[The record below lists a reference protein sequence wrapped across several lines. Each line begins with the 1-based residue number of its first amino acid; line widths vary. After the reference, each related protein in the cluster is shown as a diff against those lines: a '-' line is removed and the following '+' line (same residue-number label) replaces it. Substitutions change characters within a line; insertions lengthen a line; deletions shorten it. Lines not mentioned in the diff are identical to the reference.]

1 MMNNDG
7 DPNRLLVES
16 SSSSSDPTCSC
27 PNNHGALSLRSV
39 CFTCNQSSK
48 GHPTFPNSPKRMRLI
63 PDCSVDTP
71 THEVNEDPGML
82 LGNID
87 AQISFVEEA
96 FKCHNGKDTHQ
107 EIQTLLNLLNVTSNT
122 RRSSIRNMAQD
133 LYTAA
138 DINYFSSDKQIKSI
152 KDKIIHAIRALHEK
166 NCLPPTSAPES
177 LFESQRVESNEMDQR
192 YSRDEDIHREPND
205 VTDTTFEVY
214 NFNISKLS
222 PTDKI
227 KLVVKS
233 LSALLNTM
241 FYDRQFTPLDVKYNH
256 IYDILQYYAVK
267 YHLNR
272 DKIKKDIEA
281 KLDYNPK
288 SYYDFLRQQTIL
300 VGNENARYSTT
311 IKEFRSFAL
320 KINPLAPIK
329 NLFREVNY
337 SSLCQYDNVFN
348 ENNKISYS
356 VCNLDPFINAD
367 GLFDFKVQITCH
379 SELINDILKLESSSI
394 PHDSSSIL
402 FFSPGK
408 DNTMISQPLNITVHD
423 GYSIFGFNFTNSNE
437 TKFISVNDLRSLLI
451 PTAMDLKSS
460 NINPVLVDIEKINH
474 NEQIQIPISNPE
486 DIIPFYQRMNAFR
499 PSVTKHLP
507 KAARFVYTK
516 ELCRLGHTLSDA
528 LDNYQTNDKK
538 SKFVLDAAL
547 TQWLVMPTFLLLFP
561 SSKIKRIWSKMESL
575 ITERSLAILEGF
587 NEGRSH
593 LLVETKH
600 LFNKIGRTDRV
611 AGKIKTAEKKI
622 YDRKFSI
629 ASDILKTLNTPYT
642 APCNSNDILNSLARL
657 TPKEVNVNGTLLSGE
672 DDLKYFANKLPDTNF
687 NSDNEELPE
696 IFNRTNIKKVLLENS
711 RRNTSAGIDRLPA
724 EFLFSL
730 IRDTECSIS
739 NELLDCLVRLYN
751 RLLRAPSHIWRYIN
765 IASLHG
771 IPKSDDSYRPIA
783 NGTQWRKIFGTI
795 ILQHFQDRIQECYGD
810 NQFSNK
816 KLATEKV
823 SSIAR
828 HWFKTQEES
837 YIIKFDI
844 KNAFNSFLR
853 SVAFNEI
860 IKKIPLL
867 GHIVTKMFCMPLP
880 LIFQESASLDA
891 VLGSQQ
897 GCIFGA
903 VLFNFAFQKVLESM
917 KEKYPTAHTISY
929 MDDNLTLIHGSSSD
943 VLEYVK
949 VFKEECHVIGLD
961 INFKKSSILIP
972 KNCMEDSLLD
982 SLNTIGFDQANIID
996 RKLEDIEPIGLV
1008 ILGCPIGN
1016 DIFIM
1021 DYLTDYFDDYSDA
1034 INASK
1039 RLMSSHCRWSLARNS
1054 IYCKLVYI
1062 MRMVPPEY
1070 TRKFFF
1076 TLEDLDWSIIE
1087 SIMKLD
1093 DLDHINADDINN
1105 LKKCSKLKISQGG
1118 FGLRDYELLAK
1129 SAFLGSQL
1137 AIFEELC
1144 VFYKSKNFHYLNCG
1158 WTDDIKSR
1166 ISNLCSEAP
1175 LLSSLIQDDSM
1186 LSDDFEFIQSF
1197 ISKCAPIANKDT
1209 SPNNIHKFQA
1219 LFYRK
1224 MFSARFINLIP
1235 KSDTTAHNWLLVD
1248 PASLNEPINNSAYCR
1263 MFRADKNINF
1273 VNPDVKRTCI
1283 CNAAIDSKEKHF
1295 AGCHYFGIK
1304 QRHNNVARILGNF
1317 FKAIDAK
1324 PYVGE
1329 IEIKSLDSHI
1339 DDNMYSAISNMRTTS
1354 VQSNL
1359 NIINSP
1365 EFVPSINSS
1374 YSTLSEV
1381 IKENLSN
1388 SGSNSEN
1395 INNMCPPQTTQSNGP
1410 NNNTFFAPTS
1420 LNSKVS
1426 TKNSRVDIVTT
1437 ASWLQVMMD
1446 VTIVNNAAAADI
1458 EYHKKFSNAEK
1469 HKISIHLNKV
1479 INTGYS
1485 YFVPIFSTDGSPSKN
1500 TKNVL
1505 QSYYNL
1511 FLKRLSNDSSRTT
1524 ESLGNLTDLYLNQI
1538 CFQINRDNAEQ
1549 ANLHNFKVF
1558 QKSNSSNGST
1568 PLPLSDSDHT
1578 ENLKARYS
1586 IKKSNRF

>member
-1 MMNNDG
+1 VN
-7 DPNRLLVES
+7 
-16 SSSSSDPTCSC
+16 
-27 PNNHGALSLRSV
+27 
-39 CFTCNQSSK
+39 
-48 GHPTFPNSPKRMRLI
+48 
-63 PDCSVDTP
+63 TP
-71 THEVNEDPGML
+71 TNEVNEDPHTL
-82 LGNID
+82 LGNIE

-96 FKCHNGKDTHQ
+96 FKCHNDKDTCQ
-107 EIQTLLNLLNVTSNT
+107 EIQSLLNMLNVTSST

-138 DINYFSSDKQIKSI
+138 EINYFNSDKQIKSI
-152 KDKIIHAIRALHEK
+152 KDKIIFAIKALHEK
-166 NCLPPTSAPES
+166 NDLPPTSATES
-177 LFESQRVESNEMDQR
+177 TAESNEMDQR
-192 YSRDEDIHREPND
+192 YSRDEGIHREHNAAI
-205 VTDTTFEVY
+205 DTTFVFETN

-222 PTDKI
+222 TPDKI
-227 KLVVKS
+227 RLVVKS
-233 LSALLNTM
+233 LTDLLNTM
-241 FYDRQFTPLDVKYNH
+241 YNNHQRYSLDTKCNH

-272 DKIKKDIEA
+272 DKIKKNIETNLA
-281 KLDYNPK
+281 YNPK
-288 SYYDFLRQQTIL
+288 SYYNTLWQQTIL
-300 VGNENARYSTT
+300 IGNENARYSTT
-311 IKEFRSFAL
+311 IREFQSFNL
-320 KINPLAPIK
+320 RITPLAPIK
-329 NLFREVNY
+329 NLFREVHY
-337 SSLCQYDNVFN
+337 SSLCHYDSVFN

-356 VCNLDPFINAD
+356 VCNPDPFINAN
-367 GLFDFKVQITCH
+367 GFFDFKIQIICH
-379 SELINDILKLESSSI
+379 GELIKDILNLASI
-394 PHDSSSIL
+394 TYPQDCSSIL
-402 FFSPGK
+402 FFGPGK
-408 DNTMISQPLNITVHD
+408 DSTMISQPLNITDHD
-423 GYSIFGFNFTNSNE
+423 SYSVFGLNFSDSIE
-437 TKFISVNDLRSLLI
+437 TKFINIKDLKSLLI
-451 PTAMDLKSS
+451 PTAMDLEYSS
-460 NINPVLVDIEKINH
+460 IKPNMVDIDRVNH
-474 NEQIQIPISNPE
+474 NEQIHIPISSPE

-547 TQWLVMPTFLLLFP
+547 TQWLVIPTFLLLFP

-575 ITERSLAILEGF
+575 ITERSSAILESF
-587 NEGRSH
+587 REGRSH
-593 LLVETKH
+593 LLIDIKH

-622 YDRKFSI
+622 YDRKFSL

-657 TPKEVNVNGTLLSGE
+657 TPKEVNVKGILLTGE
-672 DDLKYFANKLPDTNF
+672 NDLKDFATRLPDTNF

-696 IFNRTNIKKVLLENS
+696 IFNRNNIKNVLLENS
-711 RRNTSAGIDRLPA
+711 RRNTSAGIDRLSA

-771 IPKSDDSYRPIA
+771 IPKSDGSYRPIA
-783 NGTQWRKIFGTI
+783 NGTQWRKIFGTVT
-795 ILQHFQDRIQECYGD
+795 LQHFQDRIQECYGD
-810 NQFSNK
+810 SQFSNK
-816 KLATEKV
+816 KLATEKMT
-823 SSIAR
+823 SIAR
-828 HWFKTQEES
+828 HWFRTQEKS
-837 YIIKFDI
+837 YILKFDI

-853 SVAFNEI
+853 SVALNEI

-917 KEKYPTAHTISY
+917 KQKFPMAHTISY
-929 MDDNLTLIHGSSSD
+929 MDDNLTLIQGSSSD
-943 VLEYVK
+943 VLDYVN

-961 INFKKSSILIP
+961 INFKKSSILTP
-972 KNCMEDSLLD
+972 MNSMVDSLTE
-982 SLNTIGFDQANIID
+982 SLKSIGFDQANIID
-996 RKLEDIEPIGLV
+996 RNLEDIEPIGLTV
-1008 ILGCPIGN
+1008 LGCPIGN
-1016 DIFIM
+1016 DTFIM
-1021 DYLTDYFDDYSDA
+1021 DFLTDYFDDYSDT
-1034 INASK
+1034 IHASK

-1070 TRKFFF
+1070 TRKFFL
-1076 TLEDLDWSIIE
+1076 TIEDLDWSIIE

-1093 DLDHINADDINN
+1093 DLDHINAEDINN
-1105 LKKCSKLKISQGG
+1105 LKKCSKLKISHGG

-1144 VFYKSKNFHYLNCG
+1144 AFYKSKNFQYLNCG

-1166 ISNLCSEAP
+1166 ILNLCSGTP
-1175 LLSSLIQDDSM
+1175 LLSSLMSDDSM
-1186 LSDDFEFIQSF
+1186 QLEDFEFTQNF
-1197 ISKCAPIANKDT
+1197 ISKCTPLSNKDT

-1219 LFYRK
+1219 LFYK
-1224 MFSARFINLIP
+1224 KLFSAKFINLVP
-1235 KSDTTAHNWLLVD
+1235 KNDTTAHNWLLVD
-1248 PASLNEPINNSAYCR
+1248 PASLNEPINNAAYCR

-1283 CNAAIDSKEKHF
+1283 CNAVIDSKEKHF
-1295 AGCHYFGIK
+1295 AGCNYFGIK
-1304 QRHNNVARILGNF
+1304 QRHNNVARLLGNF

-1329 IEIKSLDSHI
+1329 IEIKSLDSFI
-1339 DDNMYSAISNMRTTS
+1339 NANMYSAISNMRTTS

-1359 NIINSP
+1359 DIINSP
-1365 EFVPSINSS
+1365 EYVPSINSS
-1374 YSTLSEV
+1374 YSTIAEV
-1381 IKENLSN
+1381 IKDNLSN

-1395 INNMCPPQTTQSNGP
+1395 INNMCPPHTNQSLGP
-1410 NNNTFFAPTS
+1410 NNNTLFTPTC
-1420 LNSKVS
+1420 LDSKVS
-1426 TKNSRVDIVTT
+1426 TKNNRVDIVTT

-1458 EYHKKFSNAEK
+1458 EYQRKFSNAEK

-1505 QSYYNL
+1505 QSYYNR
-1511 FLKRLSNDSSRTT
+1511 FLKRLSNDSHRIT
-1524 ESLGNLTDLYLNQI
+1524 ESLGNLTDHYLNQI

-1568 PLPLSDSDHT
+1568 SLPLSDPDHT
-1578 ENLKARYS
+1578 ENMKARYYL
-1586 IKKSNRF
+1586 KKSNRF